1 MTPRPQ
7 FPYTLGVTRPW
18 SYGMVLH
25 GLQRSIFSPRP
36 HPFMLRDRIH
46 DIVED
51 NTTRWGRVFDYFIQA
66 MIVISLV
73 AYSIGTLPN
82 NSENTRSILRAV
94 EWFSVIV
101 FTIEYVLRF
110 WVSKKPLKYI
120 FSFYGIIDFI
130 AIAPFYFTSSGHLL
144 SLRALRVFRIFRAF
158 KLVRYNAALNR
169 FNVAA
174 RLVKEELV
182 LFLMVTTIL
191 LFFASAGIYYFE
203 NEAQPEDFSSIF
215 ASSWWAVAT
224 LTTVGYGDVYPITV
238 GGKLFTFFIVMLGVG
253 IVTIPAGLVAS
264 ALTEAREIEE
274 QERKAQQEGANPLD
288 AEARVD
294 EDVRER
300 STPLENDPNTLT

>member
-1 MTPRPQ
+1 MT
-7 FPYTLGVTRPW
+7 L
-18 SYGMVLH
+18 
-25 GLQRSIFSPRP
+25 RST
-36 HPFMLRDRIH
+36 IH

-51 NTTRWGRVFDYFIQA
+51 NTTPWGRIFDYFIQA
-66 MIVISLV
+66 MILTSLI

-82 NSENTRSILRAV
+82 NSEQTRVVLRV
-94 EWFSVIV
+94 IEWVSVIV
-101 FTIEYVLRF
+101 FTFEYVLRV
-110 WVSKKPLKYI
+110 WVAQKPLKYI
-120 FSFYGIIDFI
+120 FSFYGIIDFV
-130 AIAPFYFTSSGHLL
+130 AVFPFYITSSGHLL

-174 RLVKEELV
+174 RLVREELV
-182 LFLMVTTIL
+182 LFLMVTAIL
-191 LFFASAGIYYFE
+191 LFLASSGIYYFE

-274 QERKAQQEGANPLD
+274 EERQAAEDAKAAEETSDD
-288 AEARVD
+288 AAQ
-294 EDVRER
+294 
-300 STPLENDPNTLT
+300 NDPSTSSPLP